1 MHSILQDSERLAV
14 PLRRLGD
21 VIVISMVSL
30 SLGLNAASAQSGNA
44 VTPGEVVVEP
54 PTLRSLGFEWP
65 IGGDGN
71 RNAVAAIEYR
81 AAGESGWRQGLPL
94 LRLNGERTVFWDSLD
109 YTAPNMFAGSLLNLE
124 PDTEYSVRL
133 TLSDPD
139 GVSGRSEQRLTVRT
153 RAEPQPYTG
162 GATYHVYPPG
172 YDGPMEQPAFG
183 GLLAAY
189 YTAAL
194 GGDWSRASPPRVR
207 PGDRIIVHAGVY
219 KDDRSHYSHE
229 IMSDFTTCCGTPWN
243 GTYFLSQGGT
253 PERPIA
259 IVAAGDGEV
268 VFDGDGNDV
277 LFNIMAADHLYFE
290 GITFR
295 NTTTAIEAGQKHIAG
310 SQGLVV
316 KRSRFE
322 DVGVAIHSD
331 WSGSSGFFITD
342 NVMIGRQPIDEV
354 YGWVPQPPWVDRPDY
369 DEKKRLQSYYA
380 VSIYGAGHVVAWNY
394 VTGFHDAID
403 HATYGMPDDYP
414 NTPRDRM
421 PVSIDFHN
429 NDVNNVHDNCFE
441 ADGGMHN
448 VRIFENRCFNAA
460 TGAMSPQP
468 IFGGPVYFFRNVVY
482 NGVYGPLKIH
492 GNPSGIL
499 VFQNTYVGE
508 IAMLSPASN
517 MHFRNNLILG
527 QGARPAV
534 LAIDTYTN
542 YSSSDYNG
550 FLPNAESPVAF
561 QWNSPPFEVEADYDN
576 ERTVRQF
583 DSLAEYSQATGQDRH
598 SVLVDYDVFL
608 NAPRPDFS
616 DPTRPVEPDTIDLR
630 LRADSV
636 AVDAGTELPSITD
649 GFSGM
654 APDLGAYETGQPL
667 PHYGPRPSP

>member
-1 MHSILQDSERLAV
+1 MKFRCASSVAGCAGL
-14 PLRRLGD
+14 
-21 VIVISMVSL
+21 VSAAAFCFLL
-30 SLGLNAASAQSGNA
+30 SDPVAAQSIESVA
-44 VTPGEVVVEP
+44 PGSVIVEP

-65 IGGDGN
+65 IEGDDN
-71 RNAVAAIEYR
+71 RDATAWIEYR
-81 AAGESGWRQGLPL
+81 KSGEETWHQGLPL
-94 LRLNGERTVFWDSLD
+94 LRLHAERTVFWDSLD

-124 PDTEYSVRL
+124 PDTAYVVRL
-133 TLSDPD
+133 TLTDPD
-139 GVSGRSEQRLTVRT
+139 GVHGDAQRIVSVST
-153 RAEPQPYTG
+153 RAEPQVWSG

-194 GGDWSRASPPRVR
+194 GGDWSRASPPRVQ
-207 PGDRIIVHAGVY
+207 PGDRIVVHAGVY
-219 KDDRSHYSHE
+219 KDDRTHYSHE

-253 PERPIA
+253 AERPIS

-268 VFDGDGNDV
+268 IFDGDGNDV
-277 LFNIMAADHLYFE
+277 LFNVMAADYLHFE

-310 SQGLVV
+310 SIGLVV

-322 DVGVAIHSD
+322 DVGIAIHSD
-331 WSGSSGFFITD
+331 WSGSAEFFIAD
-342 NVMIGRQPIDEV
+342 NVMIGRQPTDEV
-354 YGWVPQPPWVDRPDY
+354 YGWVPQAPWVDRRDY
-369 DEKKRLQSYYA
+369 DEKKRLRSYYA
-380 VSIYGAGHVVAWNY
+380 VAIYGAGHVVAYNY

-403 HATYGMPDDYP
+403 HATYGMPDDFP
-414 NTPRDRM
+414 NTPRERM

-499 VFQNTYVGE
+499 VFQNTYIGE

-527 QGARPAV
+527 QGTRPAV
-534 LAIDTYTN
+534 MAIDTYTN

-550 FLPNAESPVAF
+550 FRPNPESEIAF
-561 QWNSPPFEVEADYDN
+561 QWTSPSSEVLADYEG

-583 DSLAEYSQATGQDRH
+583 ATFAEYAEATGQDENSR
-598 SVLVDYDVFL
+598 LVDYDVFVD
-608 NAPRPDFS
+608 APMPNYR
-616 DPTRPVEPDTIDLR
+616 DPTRPVDPDSVDLR
-630 LRADSV
+630 LRADSL
-636 AVDAGTELPSITD
+636 AIDAGIELPGITD
-649 GFSGM
+649 GYRGA
-654 APDLGAYETGQPL
+654 APDLGAYELGTQP
-667 PHYGPRPSP
+667 PHYGPRPAANH

>member
-1 MHSILQDSERLAV
+1 MKSNVLSNFS
-14 PLRRLGD
+14 G
-21 VIVISMVSL
+21 SL
-30 SLGLNAASAQSGNA
+30 TLIGATLFAASALAQSA
-44 VTPGEVVVEP
+44 SRVTPGEVIIEP
-54 PTLRSLGFEWP
+54 PTLRSVGFEWP
-65 IGGDGN
+65 IEGDSN
-71 RNAVAAIEYR
+71 RDAVAWLEYR
-81 AAGESGWRQGLPL
+81 AAGQRDWRPGLPL

-109 YTAPNMFAGSLLNLE
+109 YTAPNMFAGSALNLE
-124 PDTEYSVRL
+124 PDTQYDVRL
-133 TLSDPD
+133 MLTDPD
-139 GVSGRSEQRLTVRT
+139 GVIGNAERVLSVRT

-162 GATYHVYPPG
+162 GTTYHVYPPG
-172 YDGPMEQPAFG
+172 FDGPTEEPAFG

-189 YTAAL
+189 YTAAI

-207 PGDRIIVHAGVY
+207 PGDRIIVHAGIY
-219 KDDRSHYSHE
+219 KDDRTHYSHE

-253 PERPIA
+253 AERPIA

-268 VFDGDGNDV
+268 IFDGDGNDV

-295 NTTTAIEAGQKHIAG
+295 NTTTAIEAGMKHIAG
-310 SQGLVV
+310 AKGLVV
-316 KRSRFE
+316 KRSHFE

-331 WSGSSGFFITD
+331 WSGSSEYFITD
-342 NVMIGRQPIDEV
+342 NTMIGRQPTDEV

-369 DEKKRLQSYYA
+369 EDKKRVRSYYA
-380 VSIYGAGHVVAWNY
+380 VSIYGAGHVVAYNY
-394 VTGFHDAID
+394 VSGFHDAID

-517 MHFRNNLILG
+517 IHFRNNLILG
-527 QGARPAV
+527 QGTRGAV

-542 YSSSDYNG
+542 YSTSDYNG
-550 FLPNAESPVAF
+550 FRPNPESDVAF
-561 QWNSPPFEVEADYDN
+561 QWNSPLPDRIADYEG
-576 ERTVRQF
+576 EREVRQF
-583 DSLAEYSQATGQDRH
+583 ATFEEYSEATGQDRN
-598 SVLVDYDVFL
+598 SRLVDYDVFR
-608 NAPRPDFS
+608 NAPLPDFS
-616 DPTRPVEPDTIDLR
+616 DPTRVVDPASVDLR
-630 LRADSV
+630 LRADSD
-636 AVDAGTELPSITD
+636 AIDAGVELPGITD
-649 GFSGM
+649 GYSGD
-654 APDLGAYETGQPL
+654 APDLGAYESGRAV
-667 PHYGPRPSP
+667 PHYGPRTQ